1 MSTLPEIAQ
10 GINLLKIAFPNY
22 QPDVKQTAELWYSVL
37 GDLPGDTLKAAIL
50 ECLVG
55 ASRQFAPSI
64 GEIRGQALRLNAIAA
79 GIPEAWTAFSEVCRM
94 PRDMIDR
101 ELIVEDGQNIILERA
116 LKFSHPLVEDVA
128 RKLGWPKSFPSDMP
142 AADRSQF
149 IKAYDAELLHA
160 LESAGRLKV
169 VSDYIDSR
177 RQMGAD
183 ALALTVKL
191 TKQLEVNRV

>member
-1 MSTLPEIAQ
+1 MAALSEIAQ

-22 QPDVKQTAELWYSVL
+22 QPDIKQTAELWTAVL

-55 ASRQFAPSI
+55 ANRQFAPTI

-79 GIPEAWTAFSEVCRM
+79 GIPEGWTAFGEVCKM

-101 ELIVEDGQNIILERA
+101 ELVIENGQNIILERE
-116 LKFSHPLVEDVA
+116 LHFSHPLVEDVA
-128 RKLGWPKSFPSDMP
+128 RKMGWPKSFPTDMP
-142 AADRSQF
+142 AADRAQF
-149 IKAYDAELLHA
+149 IKAYDAELFHA
-160 LESAGRLKV
+160 LESAGRIKV

-183 ALALTVKL
+183 GLSLTANL
-191 TKQLEVNRV
+191 TKRLEVSHA